1 MKNEEKKI
9 PKPVWFF
16 VFLMG
21 FLAGNAIGG
30 LILMLNILAWASIN
44 LIVVLTFY
52 ILQWRYG
59 EILQEYIPI
68 YKKQE
73 NGGST

>member
-1 MKNEEKKI
+1 MKNEKKKI
-9 PKPVWFF
+9 PKPVLFF
-16 VFLMG
+16 VLLMG

-30 LILMLNILAWASIN
+30 VILMLNILAWASIN

-59 EILQEYIPI
+59 EILQAYIPR

-73 NGGST
+73 KGKST